1 MQPDYTPESLPFSLF
16 LVKARIAGRRIRMAW
31 TALPSWMRDGLMACA
46 IAFPLWLLLVAVLL
60 VF

>member
-1 MQPDYTPESLPFSLF
+1 MALQI
-16 LVKARIAGRRIRMAW
+16 RIAGRRIAHTW
-31 TALPSWMRDGLMACA
+31 TALPSWLQDGLTACA